1 VRVSVRGYL
10 TFRTLV
16 EAQEIGLDE
25 GGSVRALLEVLE
37 GAAGEEFGLR
47 IFHAPEGLRPG
58 VSVLVNGRPA
68 AQSPGGLTH
77 PLHDGDE
84 VAIFPPLAGG
94 SRSHSGRRTMTHDD
108 GRTTSQTVSG
118 TPASTR
124 RLQP

>member
-16 EAQEIGLDE
+16 EAQEISLDE
-25 GGSVRALLEVLE
+25 GGTVRALLEEL
-37 GAAGEEFGLR
+37 GRSGGEEFRAR
-47 IFHAPEGLRPG
+47 IFDAREGLRPG
-58 VSVLVNGRPA
+58 VSVLVNGRPV

-94 SRSHSGRRTMTHDD
+94 SLSHSGR
-108 GRTTSQTVSG
+108 G
-118 TPASTR
+118 P
-124 RLQP
+124 